1 MMILFRLM
9 PSYLKDLIESVNA
22 KARSERDVVNLF
34 GTLLEI
40 VTTQE
45 NRKNLDT
52 LGLEPESLFGELPT
66 KGCPKIA
73 AFKRH
78 QLKQV
83 CR

>member
-9 PSYLKDLIESVNA
+9 PSYLKNLIESVNA

-45 NRKNLDT
+45 NRKKLDAM
-52 LGLEPESLFGELPT
+52 GLESESLFGELPT
-66 KGCPKIA
+66 KGFPKIA
-73 AFKRH
+73 AFKKH
-78 QLKQV
+78 QLKRV
-83 CR
+83 SK